1 MVVDLKPIKETIG
14 ARIPIAYSVDLS
26 DVVPA
31 AVSPVEV
38 SGAVVNRAGI
48 MLLHLEMDTMLHL
61 ACDRCLDEFDR
72 AQHVEYDVCVADHS
86 EEDCDEIIVCE
97 NDQLELDE
105 LVMTAFVLAQES
117 KHLCKEDC
125 KGLCPTCGVN
135 KNASTCSCGQ
145 DEVDPRLEI
154 LRKLLEE

>member
-1 MVVDLKPIKETIG
+1 MVIDLKPIKETIG

-26 DVVPA
+26 DVVPT
-31 AVSPVEV
+31 AVLPVAV

-48 MLLHLEMDTMLHL
+48 LLLHLEMDTTLHL
-61 ACDRCLDEFDR
+61 TCDRCLDEFDQ

-125 KGLCPTCGVN
+125 KGLCQICGVN
-135 KNASTCSCGQ
+135 KNASTCSCEQ
-145 DEVDPRLEI
+145 DQIDPRLEI